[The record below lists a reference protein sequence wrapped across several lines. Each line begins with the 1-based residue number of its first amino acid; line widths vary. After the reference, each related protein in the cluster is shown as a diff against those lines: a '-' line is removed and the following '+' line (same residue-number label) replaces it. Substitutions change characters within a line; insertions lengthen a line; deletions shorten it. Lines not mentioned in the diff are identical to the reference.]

1 MYIRLYQII
10 VRRQYHLIFESAGGK
25 LWFGPSWGSIDLIF
39 TCHAQFEGPRSGGP
53 PGPYLTF
60 KTRPTKPY
68 IPPQP
73 LDQPWPL
80 RVQIKA
86 DTRGNILSP
95 KNRCR
100 HTLSPNRC
108 RKTKPEPKMQ
118 HWFFHFDTNSCPF
131 SQSYTP
137 GQTPIGSSTY
147 PDSIWYQD
155 HGARTI
161 FSGATGSNVP
171 KFTDFQ
177 WFFLFETN
185 STPCSQSYTPGQ
197 TPIGSST
204 YPAAFWY
211 KG

>member
-1 MYIRLYQII
+1 MVSVRWKAVILRWFLPPPQHCFNDFVSRNGLSGTSTVCIRLYQII
-10 VRRQYHLIFESAGGK
+10 FRRQYHLIFESAGGK

-73 LDQPWPL
+73 LDQSWPL

-86 DTRGNILSP
+86 DIRGNILSP

-118 HWFFHFDTNSCPF
+118 HWFFPFATNS
-131 SQSYTP
+131 S
-137 GQTPIGSSTY
+137 
-147 PDSIWYQD
+147 
-155 HGARTI
+155 
-161 FSGATGSNVP
+161 
-171 KFTDFQ
+171 
-177 WFFLFETN
+177 
-185 STPCSQSYTPGQ
+185 PCSQSYPPG
-197 TPIGSST
+197 
-204 YPAAFWY
+204 
-211 KG
+211 